1 MDYGHSCILLHSLF
15 HSSYIFFI
23 LYQPFLLCFQFRFWE
38 IRIYYIFWLF
48 KTAGLGFL
56 FFFYLLIWHNLSTC
70 GVLLMLFFNVA
81 QPRLSRL
88 VAATKTAYPHCY
100 QCDDVCFSF
109 EWLKSLLLLSFY
121 RPFLPAL
128 LLLRNCGS
136 VRRLVFML
144 L

>member
-1 MDYGHSCILLHSLF
+1 MYHPSFNFSFLL
-15 HSSYIFFI
+15 YI
-23 LYQPFLLCFQFRFWE
+23 LYFVSFYFYSVFNSDSERFGSITYSDYLRQLVWA
-38 IRIYYIFWLF
+38 FC
-48 KTAGLGFL
+48 
-56 FFFYLLIWHNLSTC
+56 FFYLLIWHYLSAC
-70 GVLLMLFFNVA
+70 GVLLMLFFNEA

-88 VAATKTAYPHCY
+88 VAATKTASPHCY

-136 VRRLVFML
+136 GRRSVFML